1 MILRTKPSN
10 RLQHRI
16 VVFFVVLLMA
26 VQLAS
31 FLAIRYAIERT
42 AQNSL
47 RDEMRVGAR
56 VFKRL
61 LDQNS
66 QQLVEAT
73 SVLTYDFGFR
83 EAIATRDRD
92 TITSALRN
100 HAARIKASGMS
111 VIGLDGNYVAD
122 THDESNA
129 GKPYAN
135 PDMVKRALQ
144 LGRTSGIRM
153 MGARPYQVVV
163 VPVLAPLPIAWVSMT
178 FVIDDNTARDLQRL
192 SSSDVTFVRVGGEKP
207 ELLATTL
214 PPSRRTD
221 LLAQVRTI
229 IGYGRDGM
237 STHLGQEEFEV
248 LATPLEDTG
257 DLRIYALL
265 QRSVAEGHAP
275 YLALQAVLMFLA
287 AFALAITL
295 YGSIRIARRITRPVA
310 ELADAAQEI
319 ARGNY
324 NVRVRPGGDDE
335 LGDLARSFHGMVT
348 ELAERDNIR
357 DALGKVASTE
367 VVKMLLS
374 GQIELGGEERDVTVM
389 FTDVRNFTALAE
401 KLSPQQSLSLLN
413 EFLTAISEVVENHDG
428 VVDKYLGDGV
438 MAIFGAPVT
447 RPDDAE
453 RALECALV
461 IRRRVEALGPTLA
474 ARGLPHPEVGLGMNT
489 ARVIAGNMGSP
500 SRLNYTVLGDGV
512 NLASRLEGL
521 TKRYHVPI
529 VAGSRTREVVPGI
542 VWRELDK
549 VRVKGKTVAERIFEP
564 LGREGE
570 VSAAELAQLDR
581 WHEALEDFRARRWA
595 RARAG
600 FEALADERGYL
611 RLIAIYLGYLREVTA
626 NPPGDDWD
634 ASFTLYDK

>member
-1 MILRTKPSN
+1 VKLRADRSN

-16 VVFFVVLLMA
+16 VVFFVMLLLA

-61 LDQNS
+61 LEQNS
-66 QQLVEAT
+66 QQLIEAT

-92 TITSALRN
+92 TIASALRN
-100 HAARIKASGMS
+100 HAARIRASGMS
-111 VIGLDGNYVAD
+111 VIDMQGTYVAD
-122 THDESNA
+122 THDEANA
-129 GKPYAN
+129 GKPFPF
-135 PDMVKRALQ
+135 PDLVRRASL

-153 MGARPYQVVV
+153 MGATPYQMVV
-163 VPVLAPLPIAWVSMT
+163 VPVLAPLPIAWVAMT
-178 FVIDDNTARDLQRL
+178 FAIDDNTARDLQRL
-192 SSSDVTFVRVGGEKP
+192 SSSDVTFVRVDAGAP
-207 ELLATTL
+207 QILATTL
-214 PPSRRTD
+214 PVSRRKP
-221 LLAQVRTI
+221 LLEQVSTLV
-229 IGYGRDGM
+229 GYGRDGI
-237 STHLGQEEFEV
+237 STHLGPDEFEV
-248 LATPLEDTG
+248 LAAPLEDTG

-287 AFALAITL
+287 ALALAVTL
-295 YGSIRIARRITRPVA
+295 FGSIRIARRITRPIA
-310 ELADAAQEI
+310 ELAEAAREI

-335 LGDLARSFHGMVT
+335 LGDLARSFDGMLQG
-348 ELAERDNIR
+348 LAERDNIR
-357 DALGKVASTE
+357 DALGKIASSE
-367 VVKMLLS
+367 VVVKLLQ

-401 KLSPQQSLSLLN
+401 TLTPQQSLSLLN
-413 EFLTAISEVVENHDG
+413 EFLTAISEVVEEHEG

-447 RPDDAE
+447 RPDDAQ
-453 RALECALV
+453 RALACALV
-461 IRRRVEALGPTLA
+461 IRRRVEALGPKLA

-521 TKRYHVPI
+521 TKRYNVPI
-529 VAGSRTREVVPGI
+529 VVGSLTRESVTGI

-549 VRVKGKTVAERIFEP
+549 VRVKGRTVSERIFEP

-570 VSAAELAQLDR
+570 VPAADLARLERWNDALD
-581 WHEALEDFRARRWA
+581 DFRARRWT

-600 FEALADERGYL
+600 FEALADERGYV
-611 RLIAIYLGYLREVTA
+611 RLIAIYLGYLRDLAA

-634 ASFTLYDK
+634 AAFTLYDK